1 MPFYIK
7 ILNKRFYALSILHFI
22 MGIIISSR
30 KDLATIWGLAIFFY
44 GFLYIIRYGNRNDEA
59 SFFASYLVGIE
70 VALRAVGASLLWEY
84 GKYSTIFLL
93 VTGMVVE
100 NIKFLRLNTLSVVYI
115 ASLLPSIAILPEV
128 KTRYIRMMVSGNLS
142 GPLCLFISF
151 IYFRQRKFKEENIL
165 NVFKC
170 LSLPIITLIGLI
182 FVRAPS
188 IEDISFSS
196 EANFQLSAGFGPNQV
211 STLLGLPLVI
221 ISILKICNLKFYPK
235 PIFDYAFV
243 SISLGLA
250 LLTFARG
257 GVIAPVFTITFLYF
271 ISGRLKRHRINYKTV
286 FYLVLLLGG
295 LYYFSSNFTA
305 GMLDQRYL
313 NLATIANQGD
323 GTVSGRAK
331 IMVLDFEIF
340 KDNFLMGVGPGGGHH
355 QRLVYGYGSAV
366 ASHSEFTRMLAEHGL
381 FGLISLISILLLFY
395 IEYKKR
401 VDYNRIFLAG
411 MSLFA
416 ILTMFHSAFRIALPG
431 FVYGLSYV
439 ILTFRRR

>member
-7 ILNKRFYALSILHFI
+7 FLDRRLYALSILHFFL
-22 MGIIISSR
+22 GIIISTR
-30 KDLATIWGLAIFFY
+30 KDIATFWGLAIFVF
-44 GFLYIIRYGNRNDEA
+44 GFLHIIRYRNRNDEA
-59 SFFASYLVGIE
+59 SIFASYLVGME
-70 VALRAVGASLLWEY
+70 VALRAVGAVVIWEY
-84 GKYSTIFLL
+84 GKYVTIFLL
-93 VTGMVVE
+93 VTGMVIE
-100 NIKFLRLNTLSVVYI
+100 NLKFLRINILSLAYFVC
-115 ASLLPSIAILPEV
+115 LLPAVGIMPEYPLSSIRQMI
-128 KTRYIRMMVSGNLS
+128 SGNLS

-151 IYFRQRKFKEENIL
+151 LYFRNRNFNRNNIS

-170 LSLPIITLIGLI
+170 ISLPIISLIGLI
-182 FVRAPS
+182 IVRAPS
-188 IEDISFSS
+188 VENITFSS

-211 STLLGLPLVI
+211 STVLGLPLI
-221 ISILKICNLKFYPK
+221 IVALSKIFNLKFFSK
-235 PIFDYAFV
+235 PIFDYIFV

-257 GVIAPVFTITFLYF
+257 GVIAPVFTISFLYL
-271 ISGRLKRHRINYKTV
+271 ISGSIKRYRSNFKTA
-286 FYLVLLLGG
+286 FYLGLLFLGI
-295 LYYFSSNFTA
+295 YYFSSNFTA

-313 NLATIANQGD
+313 NLATIANQGE

-340 KDNFLMGVGPGGGHH
+340 KDNFFMGVGPGAGHH
-355 QRLVYGYGSAV
+355 ERKVYGYGSAV

-381 FGLISLISILLLFY
+381 FGLTSLLSILLLFY
-395 IEYKKR
+395 NEYKKR
-401 VDYNRIFLAG
+401 VDYNKVFLAG

-431 FVYGLSYV
+431 FIYGLSYV